1 MNTAVLT
8 EVSTGSVKSSAV
20 LSLES
25 TADGN
30 LAGSQAFN
38 QALENVEDKVECVT
52 KPEEWAPDEWYYEA
66 ELQDYNAWK
75 VEEEQLAREQ
85 RLLQRAINR
94 MEQKQ
99 ELPRFNL
106 FEDHSYEDES
116 YYTDEENFEA
126 LDYED
131 AYLAFDREKSPKF
144 HF

>member
-1 MNTAVLT
+1 MCIYI
-8 EVSTGSVKSSAV
+8 
-20 LSLES
+20 
-25 TADGN
+25 
-30 LAGSQAFN
+30 
-38 QALENVEDKVECVT
+38 ENVEDKVECVT
-52 KPEEWAPDEWYYEA
+52 KPEEWASDEWYYEA
-66 ELQDYNAWK
+66 EYQDYNAWK

-94 MEQKQ
+94 MEQKH

-126 LDYED
+126 LDCED